1 MLSGRR
7 LFLRYLLLFALGGS
21 LYAQSGVVKSANQPI
36 PGATVTATIG
46 IQKVETTTG
55 ENGSYTLPMVPTP
68 PAGDCVIEVRM
79 FGFEP
84 VTKKANCAE
93 GQKIDFALQMQES
106 PMAQRLARMG
116 GAQGGG
122 NELATQLESEI
133 NAPQTVPGTDGQ
145 NGNEAFLVSGSLSQ
159 GLAQNARPDFG
170 MYQMGGP
177 GMPGGVQFGAQGVP
191 GGAPGGGA
199 PGGGG
204 PGAGFGGGPGGGPGG
219 GFGGPGGGR
228 GGGLGGN
235 RGRGG
240 PGGPGAQFGNRRA
253 ASQIHGM
260 AFFTLGNSVLDAKP
274 FSINGEDL
282 PQPAYASSRFGF
294 LLGGPLVIPKIVKAP
309 STFFY
314 LNYTGTRA
322 RAPYSAV
329 ETVPTE
335 AEREGNFSQAT
346 VNGAPVN
353 IFVPGTNQLFAFNNV
368 NNVIPPN
375 MINPIAQKLLSY
387 VPLPNQPGLL
397 NNYQYVASPANNTDN
412 LGARVM
418 RSVGKNDRL
427 AYHLTYQRRDSE
439 QSQPFAFLDTLS
451 GYGIQTDLTW
461 THNFSP
467 TTILS
472 SQLSFNRNRNETT
485 PFFANGPDVAMNDDI
500 AGTSSN
506 PIDYGPPNLNFTNF
520 GALSDANPILTRNQS
535 QTLNESV
542 ILSRGKHTLTYGVLY
557 GRNDTSTQT
566 QQNGRGS
573 FNFTGQATSE
583 LGTNG
588 VAVAGTGFDFADFLL
603 GLPQSASIQYTNNSM
618 YFVQNT
624 WTGYALDD
632 YKVSAN
638 LTLNLGLR
646 YEFFSPLVE
655 KYGQMANLDIA
666 PGFTIVSVVTPG
678 IPGQYSGPFPAG
690 LINPDYKNVSPR
702 FGLAWKVPFIKK
714 STIVRS
720 GYGIYYSGQAYIPF
734 GLKLAEQPPFATALN
749 VNTSTTN
756 VLQLADGFTA
766 VSPHDI
772 TNTFAV
778 DRYYRTPYAQT
789 WNLTIQH
796 DLGKGFFMEVGYLGT
811 KGTRLDVLTVPNQGP
826 PGTVT
831 SQLQIGNAVGFTYDN
846 PVGDSIYNAL
856 QTHLMR
862 RFRGGIS
869 MDARYTFSKSIDDAS
884 SFGGVGAT
892 VAQNWLDL
900 AAERGLSSFNRA
912 QVFTMSWVYTSPFG
926 NPNSH
931 FAASGW
937 SGRMLRNWSL
947 SGGITAESGT
957 PLTARFLGNTAQLA
971 QTSGVGSGR
980 ADATGESVT
989 SGSGFFNLAAFAV
1002 PPTGQ
1007 FGDAG
1012 RNTIPGPDM
1021 LAVNMAFGRSFQF
1034 GDTRRRLEFRFE
1046 ANNIFNQVSITNINT
1061 VVGASTYGLPSSAAA
1076 MRTCDV
1082 VMRFRF

>member
-1 MLSGRR
+1 
-7 LFLRYLLLFALGGS
+7 LRYLLLLAVGGS
-21 LYAQSGVVKSANQPI
+21 LYAQTGVVKSANQPI
-36 PGATVTATIG
+36 PGATVTATVG
-46 IQKVETTTG
+46 TQKVETTTSD
-55 ENGSYTLPMVPTP
+55 NGTYTLPAA
-68 PAGDCVIEVRM
+68 PAGECAIEVRM

-84 VTKKANCAE
+84 VTKKVSCVE
-93 GQKIDFALQMQES
+93 GQKIDFTLQMQES
-106 PMAQRLARMG
+106 PMAERLARMN

-133 NAPQTVPGTDGQ
+133 SAPQTVPGADGQ

-159 GLAQNARPDFG
+159 GLATNARPDFG

-177 GMPGGVQFGAQGVP
+177 GLPGGPGAVQFGAQGVP
-191 GGAPGGGA
+191 GGTPAGGV

-204 PGAGFGGGPGGGPGG
+204 PGGGFGGGPGGGPGG
-219 GFGGPGGGR
+219 GFGGRGGGPGGGA
-228 GGGLGGN
+228 GN

-260 AFFTLGNSVLDAKP
+260 AFFTLGNSVVDAKP
-274 FSINGEDL
+274 FSINGEDI

-294 LLGGPLVIPKIVKAP
+294 LVGGPLVIPKIVKAP

-329 ETVPTE
+329 ETVPTA
-335 AEREGNFSQAT
+335 AERAGDFSQAT
-346 VNGAPVN
+346 VNGAPVT
-353 IFVPGTNQLFAFNNV
+353 IFNPNTNAPFA
-368 NNVIPPN
+368 NNVIPTN
-375 MINPIAQKLLSY
+375 LLNPISQKLLPY
-387 VPLPNQPGLL
+387 IPLPDEPGLV
-397 NNYQYVASPANNTDN
+397 NNYQYLASPATNTDN

-418 RSVGKNDRL
+418 RNIGKNDRL
-427 AYHLTYQRRDSE
+427 AYHLTFQRRDGDL
-439 QSQPFAFLDTLS
+439 SQPFTFLDTLS
-451 GYGIQTDLTW
+451 GYGLQTDLTW

-472 SQLSFNRNRNETT
+472 SQVSFNRNRNETT
-485 PFFANGPDVAMNDDI
+485 PYFANGADVAAELGI

-535 QTLNESV
+535 QSLTESV
-542 ILSRGKHTLTYGVLY
+542 ILSRGKHTLTYGLQY
-557 GRNDTSTQT
+557 ARNDMSTQT
-566 QQNGRGS
+566 QQNGRGT

-583 LGTNG
+583 LGADG
-588 VAVAGTGFDFADFLL
+588 VAVTGTGFDFADFLL
-603 GLPQSASIQYTNNSM
+603 GRPQSASIQYSDTSM
-618 YFVQNT
+618 YFRQNN
-624 WTGYALDD
+624 WTAYALDD
-632 YKVSAN
+632 WKVGSN
-638 LTLNLGLR
+638 LTLNVGLR
-646 YEFFSPLVE
+646 WEFFSPLVE

-666 PGFTIVSVVTPG
+666 PDFTNVSVVTPAT
-678 IPGQYSGPFPAG
+678 PGFPGG
-690 LINPDYKNVSPR
+690 LINPDYKDISPR
-702 FGLAWKVPFIKK
+702 LGLAWKVPFIKR

-720 GYGIYYSGQAYIPF
+720 GYGIYYNGQAYIPF
-734 GLKLAEQPPFATALN
+734 GLDLAEQPPFATALN
-749 VNTSTTN
+749 VNTSPTN
-756 VLQLADGFTA
+756 ILQLANGFTA
-766 VSPHDI
+766 VYPKDV
-772 TNTFAV
+772 TNTYAV
-778 DRYYRTPYAQT
+778 DRYYHTPYAQT
-789 WNLTIQH
+789 WNLSIQH

-811 KGTRLDVLTVPNQGP
+811 KGTRLDVLSVPNQGP
-826 PGTVT
+826 PGTAIN
-831 SQLQIGNAVGFTYDN
+831 QLQVGNAVGFTYDN

-900 AAERGLSSFNRA
+900 AAERGLSSFNRTS
-912 QVFTMSWVYTSPFG
+912 VFTMSWVYTSPFG
-926 NPNSH
+926 NPTSH

-937 SGRMLRNWSL
+937 SGRLLRNWSL
-947 SGGITAESGT
+947 SGSITAETGI
-957 PLTARFLGNTAQLA
+957 PLTARVLGNTAELA
-971 QTSGVGSGR
+971 QTSGVGSDR
-980 ADATGESVT
+980 ADATGEPVT
-989 SGSGFFNLAAFAV
+989 AGTGYFNLAAFTV
-1002 PPTGQ
+1002 PPHGE

-1061 VVGASTYGLPSSAAA
+1061 VVNASTYGLPISAAA

>member
-1 MLSGRR
+1 
-7 LFLRYLLLFALGGS
+7 LRYLLLFALGGS
-21 LYAQSGVVKSANQPI
+21 LYAQSGTVKSANQAI
-36 PGATVTATIG
+36 PGATVTATVG
-46 IQKVETTTG
+46 TQKVETTTG
-55 ENGSYTLPMVPTP
+55 ENGSYTLSKV

-84 VTKKANCAE
+84 ITKKANCAE

-133 NAPQTVPGTDGQ
+133 NAPQTAAGAAPGTDGQ

-177 GMPGGVQFGAQGVP
+177 GMPGGPGGVQFGAQGVP
-191 GGAPGGGA
+191 GGAPGGG
-199 PGGGG
+199 
-204 PGAGFGGGPGGGPGG
+204 FGGGPGG
-219 GFGGPGGGR
+219 GFGGGPGGGR
-228 GGGLGGN
+228 GGFGGN

-253 ASQIHGM
+253 PSQIHGM

-274 FSINGEDL
+274 FSVNGEDL

-329 ETVPTE
+329 ETVPTA
-335 AEREGNFSQAT
+335 AERAGDFSQAT
-346 VNGAPVN
+346 VNGAPVT
-353 IFVPGTNQLFAFNNV
+353 IFNPATNQPFSNNT
-368 NNVIPPN
+368 IPASLL
-375 MINPIAQKLLSY
+375 NPISQKLLPY
-387 VPLPNQPGLL
+387 IPLPNQPGLL
-397 NNYQYVASPANNTDN
+397 NNYEYQTSPATNTDN

-418 RSVGKNDRL
+418 RNVGKNDRL

-439 QSQPFAFLDTLS
+439 QSQPFTFLDTLS

-461 THNFSP
+461 THNFAP

-485 PFFANGPDVAMNDDI
+485 PFFANGADVATELGI
-500 AGTSSN
+500 GGTSSN
-506 PIDYGPPNLNFTNF
+506 PLDYGPPNLNFTNF

-535 QTLNESV
+535 QSANESV
-542 ILSRGKHTLTYGVLY
+542 ILSRGKHTLTYGLLY
-557 GRNDTSTQT
+557 ARNDRSTQT

-573 FNFTGQATSE
+573 FNFTGEATSE
-583 LGTNG
+583 LLNG
-588 VAVAGTGFDFADFLL
+588 VAVMGTGFDFADFLL
-603 GLPQSASIQYTNNSM
+603 GQPQSASIQYSDTSM
-618 YFVQNT
+618 YFGQNT

-632 YKVSAN
+632 FKANAN
-638 LTLNLGLR
+638 LTLNVGLR
-646 YEFFSPLVE
+646 YEFFSPLIE
-655 KYGQMANLDIA
+655 KYDQMANLDIA
-666 PGFTIVSVVTPG
+666 PGFTNVAVVTPTTSG
-678 IPGQYSGPFPAG
+678 PYSGAFPAG
-690 LINPDYKNVSPR
+690 LINPDYKDVSPR
-702 FGLAWKVPFIKK
+702 FGLAWKVPFIKR
-714 STIVRS
+714 STIVRA
-720 GYGIYYSGQAYIPF
+720 GYGIYYNGQAYIPF
-734 GLKLAEQPPFATALN
+734 GLELAEQPPFATALN
-749 VNTSTTN
+749 VNSSLTN
-756 VLQLADGFTA
+756 VLTIADGFTA
-766 VSPHDI
+766 VTPRDV

-778 DRYYRTPYAQT
+778 DRYYHTPYAQT
-789 WNLTIQH
+789 WNVTIQH
-796 DLGKGFFMEVGYLGT
+796 TLGKGFFLEVGYLGT
-811 KGTRLDVLTVPNQGP
+811 KGTRLDVLSVPNQGP
-826 PGTVT
+826 PGTTT
-831 SQLQIGNAVGFTYDN
+831 SQVQVGNAVGFTYDN

-869 MDARYTFSKSIDDAS
+869 LDARYTFSKSIDDAS
-884 SFGGVGAT
+884 SFGGVGGT

-947 SGGITAESGT
+947 SGSITAETGT
-957 PLTARFLGNTAQLA
+957 PLTARVLGNTAELA
-971 QTSGVGSGR
+971 QTSGVGSDR

-989 SGSGFFNLAAFAV
+989 SGAGLFNLAAFGV

-1007 FGDAG
+1007 FGNAG
-1012 RNTIPGPDM
+1012 RNTIPGPD
-1021 LAVNMAFGRSFQF
+1021 LVAVNMAFGRSFQF

-1046 ANNIFNQVSITNINT
+1046 ANNIFNQVNITNINT
-1061 VVGASTYGLPSSAAA
+1061 VVNASTYGLPSAAST

>member
-1 MLSGRR
+1 
-7 LFLRYLLLFALGGS
+7 LRYLLLLAVGGS
-21 LYAQSGVVKSANQPI
+21 LYAQTGVVKSANQPI

-46 IQKVETTTG
+46 TQKVETTTSD
-55 ENGSYTLPMVPTP
+55 NGTYTLPAA
-68 PAGDCVIEVRM
+68 PAGECAIEVRM

-84 VTKKANCAE
+84 VTKKVSCVE
-93 GQKIDFALQMQES
+93 GQKIDFTLQMQES
-106 PMAQRLARMG
+106 PMAERLARMN

-133 NAPQTVPGTDGQ
+133 SAPQTVPGADGQ

-159 GLAQNARPDFG
+159 GLATNARPDFG
-170 MYQMGGP
+170 LYQMGGP
-177 GMPGGVQFGAQGVP
+177 GLPGGPGAVQFGAQGVP
-191 GGAPGGGA
+191 GGTPAGGV

-204 PGAGFGGGPGGGPGG
+204 PGGGFGGGPGGGPGG
-219 GFGGPGGGR
+219 GFGGRGGGPGGGA
-228 GGGLGGN
+228 GN

-274 FSINGEDL
+274 FSINGEDI

-294 LLGGPLVIPKIVKAP
+294 LVGGPLVIPKIVKAP

-329 ETVPTE
+329 ETVPTA
-335 AEREGNFSQAT
+335 AERGGDFSQAA
-346 VNGAPVN
+346 VNGAPVT
-353 IFVPGTNQLFAFNNV
+353 IFNPNTNQPFAGNI
-368 NNVIPPN
+368 IPPN
-375 MINPIAQKLLSY
+375 LLNPISQKLLPY
-387 VPLPNQPGLL
+387 IPLPDEPGLV
-397 NNYQYVASPANNTDN
+397 NNYQYLASPATNTDN

-418 RSVGKNDRL
+418 RNIGKNDRL
-427 AYHLTYQRRDSE
+427 AYHLTYQRRDGDL
-439 QSQPFAFLDTLS
+439 SQPFTFLDTLS
-451 GYGIQTDLTW
+451 GYGLQTDLTW

-472 SQLSFNRNRNETT
+472 SQVSFNRNRNETT
-485 PFFANGPDVAMNDDI
+485 PYFANGADVAAELGI

-535 QTLNESV
+535 QSLTESV
-542 ILSRGKHTLTYGVLY
+542 ILSRGKHTLTYGLQY
-557 GRNDTSTQT
+557 ARNDMSTQT
-566 QQNGRGS
+566 QQNGRGT

-583 LGTNG
+583 LGADG
-588 VAVAGTGFDFADFLL
+588 VAVTGTGFDFADFLL
-603 GLPQSASIQYTNNSM
+603 GRPQSASIQYSDTSM
-618 YFVQNT
+618 YFRQNN
-624 WTGYALDD
+624 WTAYALDD
-632 YKVSAN
+632 WKVGSN
-638 LTLNLGLR
+638 LTLNVGLR
-646 YEFFSPLVE
+646 WEFFSPLVE

-666 PGFTIVSVVTPG
+666 PDFTNVSVVTPAT
-678 IPGQYSGPFPAG
+678 PGFPGG
-690 LINPDYKNVSPR
+690 LINPDYKDISPR
-702 FGLAWKVPFIKK
+702 LGLAWKVPFIKR

-720 GYGIYYSGQAYIPF
+720 GYGIYYNGQAYIPF
-734 GLKLAEQPPFATALN
+734 GLDLAEQPPFATALN
-749 VNTSTTN
+749 VNTSPTN
-756 VLQLADGFTA
+756 ILQLANGFTA
-766 VSPHDI
+766 VYPKDV
-772 TNTFAV
+772 TNTYAV
-778 DRYYRTPYAQT
+778 DRYYHTPYAQT
-789 WNLTIQH
+789 WNLSIQH

-811 KGTRLDVLTVPNQGP
+811 KGTRLDVLSVPNQGP
-826 PGTVT
+826 PGTAIN
-831 SQLQIGNAVGFTYDN
+831 QLQVGNAVGFTYDN

-900 AAERGLSSFNRA
+900 AAERGLSSFNRTS
-912 QVFTMSWVYTSPFG
+912 VFTMSWVYTSPFG
-926 NPNSH
+926 NPTSH

-937 SGRMLRNWSL
+937 SGRLLRNWSL
-947 SGGITAESGT
+947 SGSITAETGI
-957 PLTARFLGNTAQLA
+957 PLTARVLGNTAELA
-971 QTSGVGSGR
+971 QTSGVGSDR
-980 ADATGESVT
+980 ADATGEPVT
-989 SGSGFFNLAAFAV
+989 AGTGYFNLAAFTV
-1002 PPTGQ
+1002 PPHGE

-1046 ANNIFNQVSITNINT
+1046 ANNIFNQVSVTNINT
-1061 VVGASTYGLPSSAAA
+1061 VVNASTYGLPISAAA

>member
-1 MLSGRR
+1 
-7 LFLRYLLLFALGGS
+7 LRYLLLFALGGS
-21 LYAQSGVVKSANQPI
+21 LYAQSGTVKSANQPI

-46 IQKVETTTG
+46 TQKIETTTSD
-55 ENGSYTLPMVPTP
+55 NGSYTLPMPPTP

-84 VTKKANCAE
+84 ITKKASC
-93 GQKIDFALQMQES
+93 GPDQKVDFTLSMQES
-106 PMAQRLARMG
+106 PIAQRLARMG

-133 NAPQTVPGTDGQ
+133 SAPQAAPGAIPGTDGQ

-159 GLAQNARPDFG
+159 GLAANARPDFG
-170 MYQMGGP
+170 MYQPGGP
-177 GMPGGVQFGAQGVP
+177 GLAGASGGTTFGAQGVP
-191 GGAPGGGA
+191 TGAS

-204 PGAGFGGGPGGGPGG
+204 FGGPPGGGFAGPGGPGG
-219 GFGGPGGGR
+219 GFGGR
-228 GGGLGGN
+228 GGGPGGN
-235 RGRGG
+235 RGRNG

-274 FSINGEDL
+274 FSINGENL
-282 PQPAYASSRFGF
+282 LQPAYASSRFGF
-294 LLGGPLVIPKIVKAP
+294 LLGGPLVIPKIIKAP

-329 ETVPTE
+329 ETVPTA
-335 AEREGNFSQAT
+335 AERTGDFSQAA
-346 VNGAPVN
+346 VNGAPVT
-353 IFVPGTNQLFAFNNV
+353 IFNPATNAPFS
-368 NNVIPPN
+368 NNVIPPSLL
-375 MINPIAQKLLSY
+375 NPISLKLLPY
-387 VPLPNQPGLL
+387 IPLPNQPGLL
-397 NNYQYVASPANNTDN
+397 NNYQYVASPASNTDN

-418 RSVGKNDRL
+418 RNLGKNDRL

-439 QSQPFAFLDTLS
+439 LSQPFAFLDTLS

-485 PFFANGPDVAMNDDI
+485 PYFANGVDVASELGI

-520 GALSDANPILTRNQS
+520 GALSDANPILTRNQA
-535 QTLNESV
+535 QALTESV
-542 ILSRGKHTLTYGVLY
+542 ILSRGKHTLTYGLQY
-557 GRNDTSTQT
+557 SRNDLSTQT
-566 QQNGRGS
+566 QQNGRGT
-573 FNFTGQATSE
+573 FNFNGQATSE
-583 LGTNG
+583 LGADG
-588 VAVAGTGFDFADFLL
+588 VAVTGTGFDFADFLL
-603 GLPQSASIQYTNNSM
+603 GLPQSASIQYSDASM
-618 YFVQNT
+618 YFRQNN
-624 WTGYALDD
+624 WTAYALDD
-632 YKVSAN
+632 WKVGAN

-646 YEFFSPLVE
+646 WEFFSPLVE

-666 PGFTIVSVVTPG
+666 PGFTNVSVVTPA
-678 IPGQYSGPFPAG
+678 IPGQYSGAFPAG
-690 LINPDYKNVSPR
+690 LINPDNKNFSPR
-702 FGLAWKVPFIKK
+702 FGLAWKVPFIKR

-720 GYGIYYSGQAYIPF
+720 GYGIYYNGQAYIPF
-734 GLKLAEQPPFATALN
+734 GLDLAEQPPFATALN
-749 VNTSTTN
+749 VNTSATHNLTVAN
-756 VLQLADGFTA
+756 GFTA
-766 VSPHDI
+766 VSPEDI
-772 TNTFAV
+772 TNTYAV
-778 DRYYRTPYAQT
+778 DRYYHTPYAQT
-789 WNLTIQH
+789 WNLSIQH

-811 KGTRLDVLTVPNQGP
+811 KGTRLDVLSVPNQGP
-826 PGTVT
+826 PGSPVN
-831 SQLQIGNAVGFTYDN
+831 QLQVGNAVGFTYDN

-869 MDARYTFSKSIDDAS
+869 MDARYTFSKSIDNAS

-900 AAERGLSSFNRA
+900 AAERGLSSFNRG

-947 SGGITAESGT
+947 SGSITAESGT
-957 PLTARFLGNTAQLA
+957 PLTARFLGNTAELA
-971 QTSGVGSGR
+971 QTSGVGSDR
-980 ADATGESVT
+980 ADATGEPVT
-989 SGSGFFNLAAFAV
+989 SGTGYFNLGAFAA
-1002 PPTGQ
+1002 PPHGQ

-1012 RNTIPGPDM
+1012 RNTIPGPD
-1021 LAVNMAFGRSFQF
+1021 LLSVNMAFGRSFQF

-1046 ANNIFNQVSITNINT
+1046 ANNIFNQVNITNINT
-1061 VVGASTYGLPSSAAA
+1061 VVNASTYGLPSAAST

>member
-1 MLSGRR
+1 
-7 LFLRYLLLFALGGS
+7 LRYLLLLAVGGS
-21 LYAQSGVVKSANQPI
+21 LYAQTGVVKSANQPI

-46 IQKVETTTG
+46 TQKVETTTSD
-55 ENGSYTLPMVPTP
+55 NGTYTLPAA
-68 PAGDCVIEVRM
+68 PAGECAIEVRM

-84 VTKKANCAE
+84 VTKKVSCAE
-93 GQKIDFALQMQES
+93 GQKIDFTLQMQES
-106 PMAQRLARMG
+106 PMAQRLARMN

-133 NAPQTVPGTDGQ
+133 SAPQTVPGADGQ

-159 GLAQNARPDFG
+159 GLATNARPDFG

-177 GMPGGVQFGAQGVP
+177 GLPGGPGAVQFGAQGVP
-191 GGAPGGGA
+191 GGTPAGSV

-204 PGAGFGGGPGGGPGG
+204 PGGGFGGGPGGGPGG
-219 GFGGPGGGR
+219 GFGGRGGGPGGGA
-228 GGGLGGN
+228 GN

-260 AFFTLGNSVLDAKP
+260 AFFTLGNSVVDAKP
-274 FSINGEDL
+274 FSINGEDI

-294 LLGGPLVIPKIVKAP
+294 LVGGPLVIPKIVKAP

-329 ETVPTE
+329 ETVPTA
-335 AEREGNFSQAT
+335 AERTGDFSQAT
-346 VNGAPVN
+346 VNGAPVT
-353 IFVPGTNQLFAFNNV
+353 IFNPNTNAPFA
-368 NNVIPPN
+368 NNVIPTN
-375 MINPIAQKLLSY
+375 LLNPISQKLLPY
-387 VPLPNQPGLL
+387 IPLPDEPGLV
-397 NNYQYVASPANNTDN
+397 NNYQYLASPATNTDN

-418 RSVGKNDRL
+418 RNIGKNDRL
-427 AYHLTYQRRDSE
+427 AYHLTFQRRDGDL
-439 QSQPFAFLDTLS
+439 SQPFTFLDTLS
-451 GYGIQTDLTW
+451 GYGLQTDLTW

-472 SQLSFNRNRNETT
+472 SQVSFNRNRNETT
-485 PFFANGPDVAMNDDI
+485 PYFANGADVAAELGI

-535 QTLNESV
+535 QSLTESV
-542 ILSRGKHTLTYGVLY
+542 ILSRGKHTLTYGLQY
-557 GRNDTSTQT
+557 ARNDMSTQT
-566 QQNGRGS
+566 QQNGRGT

-583 LGTNG
+583 LGADG
-588 VAVAGTGFDFADFLL
+588 VAVTGTGFDFADFLL
-603 GLPQSASIQYTNNSM
+603 GRPQSASIQYSDTSM
-618 YFVQNT
+618 YFRQNN
-624 WTGYALDD
+624 WTAYALDD
-632 YKVSAN
+632 WKVGSN
-638 LTLNLGLR
+638 LTLNVGLR
-646 YEFFSPLVE
+646 WEFFSPLVE

-666 PGFTIVSVVTPG
+666 PDFTNVSVVTPAT
-678 IPGQYSGPFPAG
+678 PGFPGG
-690 LINPDYKNVSPR
+690 LINPDYKDISPR
-702 FGLAWKVPFIKK
+702 LGLAWKVPFIKR

-720 GYGIYYSGQAYIPF
+720 GYGIYYNGQAYIPF
-734 GLKLAEQPPFATALN
+734 GLDLAEQPPFATALN
-749 VNTSTTN
+749 VNTSPTN
-756 VLQLADGFTA
+756 ILQLANGFTA
-766 VSPHDI
+766 VYPKDV
-772 TNTFAV
+772 TNTYAV
-778 DRYYRTPYAQT
+778 DRYYHTPYAQT
-789 WNLTIQH
+789 WNLSIQH

-811 KGTRLDVLTVPNQGP
+811 KGTRLDVLSVPNQGP
-826 PGTVT
+826 PGTAIN
-831 SQLQIGNAVGFTYDN
+831 QLQVGNAVGFTYDN

-900 AAERGLSSFNRA
+900 AAERGLSSFNRTS
-912 QVFTMSWVYTSPFG
+912 VFTMSWVYTSPFG
-926 NPNSH
+926 NPTSH

-937 SGRMLRNWSL
+937 SGRLLRNWSL
-947 SGGITAESGT
+947 SGSITAETGI
-957 PLTARFLGNTAQLA
+957 PLTARVLGNTAELA
-971 QTSGVGSGR
+971 QTSGVGSDR
-980 ADATGESVT
+980 ADATGEPVT
-989 SGSGFFNLAAFAV
+989 AGTGYFNLAAFTV
-1002 PPTGQ
+1002 PPHGE

-1046 ANNIFNQVSITNINT
+1046 ANNIFNQVSVTNINT
-1061 VVGASTYGLPSSAAA
+1061 VVNASTYGLPISAAA

>member
-1 MLSGRR
+1 
-7 LFLRYLLLFALGGS
+7 LRYLLLLAVGGS
-21 LYAQSGVVKSANQPI
+21 LYAQTGVVKSANQPI
-36 PGATVTATIG
+36 PGATVTATVG
-46 IQKVETTTG
+46 TQKVETTTSD
-55 ENGSYTLPMVPTP
+55 NGTYTLPAA
-68 PAGDCVIEVRM
+68 PAGECAIEVRM

-84 VTKKANCAE
+84 VTKKVSCVE
-93 GQKIDFALQMQES
+93 GQKIDFTLQMQES
-106 PMAQRLARMG
+106 PMAERLARMN

-133 NAPQTVPGTDGQ
+133 SAPQTVPGADGQ

-159 GLAQNARPDFG
+159 GLATNARPDFG
-170 MYQMGGP
+170 LYQMGGP
-177 GMPGGVQFGAQGVP
+177 GLPGGPGAVQFGAQGVP
-191 GGAPGGGA
+191 GGTPAGGV

-204 PGAGFGGGPGGGPGG
+204 PGGGFGGGPGGGPGG
-219 GFGGPGGGR
+219 GFGGRGGGPGGGA
-228 GGGLGGN
+228 GN

-260 AFFTLGNSVLDAKP
+260 AFFTLGNSVVDAKP
-274 FSINGEDL
+274 FSINGEDI

-294 LLGGPLVIPKIVKAP
+294 LVGGPLVIPKIVKAP

-329 ETVPTE
+329 ETVPTA
-335 AEREGNFSQAT
+335 AERAGDFSQAT
-346 VNGAPVN
+346 VNGAPVT
-353 IFVPGTNQLFAFNNV
+353 IFNPNTNAPFA
-368 NNVIPPN
+368 NNVIPTN
-375 MINPIAQKLLSY
+375 LLNPISQKLLPY
-387 VPLPNQPGLL
+387 IPLPDEPGLV
-397 NNYQYVASPANNTDN
+397 NNYQYLASPATNTDN

-418 RSVGKNDRL
+418 RNIGKNDRL
-427 AYHLTYQRRDSE
+427 AYHLTFQRRDGDL
-439 QSQPFAFLDTLS
+439 SQPFTFLDTLS
-451 GYGIQTDLTW
+451 GYGLQTDLTW

-472 SQLSFNRNRNETT
+472 SQVSFNRNRNETT
-485 PFFANGPDVAMNDDI
+485 PYFANGADVAAELGI

-535 QTLNESV
+535 QSLTESV
-542 ILSRGKHTLTYGVLY
+542 ILSRGKHTLTYGLQY
-557 GRNDTSTQT
+557 ARNDMSTQT
-566 QQNGRGS
+566 QQNGRGT

-583 LGTNG
+583 LGADG
-588 VAVAGTGFDFADFLL
+588 VAVTGTGFDFADFLL
-603 GLPQSASIQYTNNSM
+603 GRPQSASIQYSDTSM
-618 YFVQNT
+618 YFRQNN
-624 WTGYALDD
+624 WTAYALDD
-632 YKVSAN
+632 WKVGSN
-638 LTLNLGLR
+638 LTLNVGLR
-646 YEFFSPLVE
+646 WEFFSPLVE

-666 PGFTIVSVVTPG
+666 PDFTNVSVVTPAT
-678 IPGQYSGPFPAG
+678 PGFPGG
-690 LINPDYKNVSPR
+690 LINPDYKDISPR
-702 FGLAWKVPFIKK
+702 LGLAWKVPFIKR

-720 GYGIYYSGQAYIPF
+720 GYGIYYNGQAYIPF
-734 GLKLAEQPPFATALN
+734 GLDLAEQPPFATALN
-749 VNTSTTN
+749 VNTSPTN
-756 VLQLADGFTA
+756 ILQLANGFTA
-766 VSPHDI
+766 VYPKDV
-772 TNTFAV
+772 TNTYAV
-778 DRYYRTPYAQT
+778 DRYYHTPYAQT
-789 WNLTIQH
+789 WNLSIQH

-811 KGTRLDVLTVPNQGP
+811 KGTRLDVLSVPNQGP
-826 PGTVT
+826 PGTAIN
-831 SQLQIGNAVGFTYDN
+831 QLQVGNAVGFTYDN

-900 AAERGLSSFNRA
+900 AAERGLSSFNRTS
-912 QVFTMSWVYTSPFG
+912 VFTMSWVYTSPFG
-926 NPNSH
+926 NPTSH

-937 SGRMLRNWSL
+937 SGRLLRNWSL
-947 SGGITAESGT
+947 SGSITAETGI
-957 PLTARFLGNTAQLA
+957 PLTARVLGNTAELA
-971 QTSGVGSGR
+971 QTSGVGSDR
-980 ADATGESVT
+980 ADATGEPVT
-989 SGSGFFNLAAFAV
+989 AGTGYFNLAAFTV
-1002 PPTGQ
+1002 PPHGE

-1061 VVGASTYGLPSSAAA
+1061 VVNASTYGLPISAAA

-1082 VMRFRF
+1082 VTRFRF